1 MLTSVARFAHHSA
14 AMANERHFSLATAS
28 APHSGEQ
35 KAMINELRSKLAV
48 GTASDRRMTL
58 IWTAFTR
65 VSRIFTDAA
74 DVLAHITVMATV

>member
-1 MLTSVARFAHHSA
+1 
-14 AMANERHFSLATAS
+14 
-28 APHSGEQ
+28 
-35 KAMINELRSKLAV
+35 MINELRSKLAV